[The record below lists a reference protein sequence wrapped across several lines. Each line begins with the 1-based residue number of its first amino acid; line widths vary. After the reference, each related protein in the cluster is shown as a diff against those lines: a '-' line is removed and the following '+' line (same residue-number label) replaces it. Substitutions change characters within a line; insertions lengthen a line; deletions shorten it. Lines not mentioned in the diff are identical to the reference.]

1 MDIFEYRKKLVGD
14 YGSYLKSFIKISD
27 KRISSYVDKE
37 LDKGALWPEPL
48 LQLNPSFEQGRS
60 IDELVSEKILHEK
73 CGKIFR
79 TGKSETDAIGK
90 KLHLHKH
97 QDEAIQKAQSNSSYV
112 LTTGTGSGKSLSY
125 IIPIVDHVLKSG
137 SGEGIKAIVV
147 YPMNALANSQ
157 NDELKKFLKFGFERD
172 GMPVTFK
179 TYTGQEGVNARES
192 IKNNPPDILL
202 TNYVMLELI
211 LTRVDELALVRQS
224 KGLRFL
230 VFDELHTYRGRQG
243 ADVGMLIRRARQSFE
258 GKDMLCVG
266 TSATMASDG
275 DTESQRGIVAN
286 VSTKIFGS
294 EVKKENVVIESLKR
308 RTEELDFTEFSV
320 RNSVKSFIESSTPL
334 SNEYEELKKSP
345 FASWV
350 ESTFGIENE
359 VSTGRLIRKTPLSIS
374 GERGVISKL
383 SEITTASSQ
392 QIEERIKA
400 FLLASSVARGPNN
413 FPLFA
418 FRFHQF
424 MTRGDTV
431 WGSLEKEDMRKLTL
445 RGQQFV
451 PGTDRKVR
459 FYPMVF
465 CRCCG
470 QEYYRVTCSTEE
482 KPEALEPRLDFRKI
496 VDEDREPLYLY
507 FSSENPWP
515 EDSDEII
522 ERVPDEWLE
531 EAPDGSPRVIRS
543 RRDNLPEIHKVSLDG
558 HLEQDGITVA
568 VIRDNFMFC
577 LNPNCRVT
585 YNARINSDISKLSTL
600 GIDGRSTATSIMA
613 LSVIQ
618 KLRHD
623 EVLKSDA
630 KKVLSFTDN
639 RQDASLQAGHFND
652 FVEVAFLRSSLY
664 KAMENAGTGGLD
676 FETVD
681 FDLQRAMDLPA
692 EAYANDPEI
701 RGPALDETKRALRE
715 VLKYLIF
722 LDLRRGWRLTSP
734 NLEQCGL
741 LKIQY
746 KAIDEFIEDKELWKE
761 QNAHPLL
768 INASDSLVKEIS
780 FVLLDLLRKSLC
792 IKTPSLEKTHQEKI
806 CTLSTARLQ
815 DPWVFDDQKKLELA
829 GFAWPRSKFGRRRDD
844 LFVSPQSGY
853 GQFIR
858 RVLGAHYEEKISM
871 DDTSQIIRD
880 LLNCMSKYGLVERV
894 REPGSVQ
901 GADCPGYQI
910 PASVFIWTKGDGIP
924 PGDPLRITHAS
935 EEEQESNE
943 FFKQFYI
950 GFSEVGVGLRG
961 REHTA
966 QVAPEDRVQRENDFK
981 KGTLALMFC
990 SPTMELGV
998 DIAQLNVV
1006 NMRNVPPTPAN
1017 YAQRSGRAGR
1027 GGQPALVYT
1036 YCSGLSPHDQY
1047 YFQRPER
1054 MVAGTVSAPRIDL
1067 ANEDLILSHIHAIWL
1082 SFAQLSLGKT
1092 LVEVLRVSEE
1102 DLALPLQERVSAK
1115 LHDPYLRKKT
1125 FNVSKELLSSMGE
1138 YFTDCNWYGDE
1149 WLERVIEQIPKSF
1162 DSACNRWRSLYK
1174 TAIQQRNQQHSVIV
1188 EHNRPTHE
1196 RNLAKTLRKQA
1207 ETQIELLTNAK
1218 NAMEGDFYSYRY
1230 FASEG
1235 FLPGYNFPRLPLSA
1249 FIPSRRGKRGK
1260 DEFLSRPRF
1269 LAVSEFGPQALIYH
1283 EGAQYRIN
1291 KVNLSFEEEGGAME
1305 KFSMKVCSECGYGHM
1320 IDLTGNQ
1327 DTCSNCGAEMDSKC
1341 EVRNMIRLQNV
1352 STMRLNRITSDEE
1365 ERQRLGYNLATC
1377 YDFPEVNGVKSF
1389 ISAEI
1394 RSTDQ
1399 TLGEVKYGDAANIW
1413 RINMG
1418 WARSRHKGFQLDPE
1432 TGRWGPRHQTNNEAN
1447 DQTQSTYT
1455 ETVVPYVED
1464 KRNLLV
1470 FSLVHDPGNQA
1481 MASLQAALKQAIQ
1494 QVYQLEPSE
1503 LAVESLPNPSSR
1515 KVLSFYEAAEGG
1527 AGVLRQVVTDPSA
1540 VSKIARVALELCHY
1554 DPDTGEDLGP
1564 QVRNGEGCEAACYD
1578 CLLDYGNQRDHR
1590 ELDRSLI
1597 KDLLL
1602 FLSKSQVSMNAGV
1615 LSRES
1620 HVSKLYEMCDS
1631 KLEKKWL
1638 KLVEERNHRLPDEAQ
1653 KLLSEHFTKP
1663 DFFYTESF
1671 AAIYVDGPPHDDP
1684 DQKKKDEEITV
1695 KLKNAGFQ
1703 VIRFHHRD
1711 DWLAILD
1718 KYPSLFGT
1726 ASNL

>member
-1 MDIFEYRKKLVGD
+1 MNIFEYRQKLVGD
-14 YGSYLKSFIKISD
+14 YGSYLKSFINISD
-27 KRISSYVDKE
+27 QRISAYVDEE

-60 IDELVSEKILHEK
+60 IEQLVSEKILHEK
-73 CGKIFR
+73 CGEIFR
-79 TGKSETDAIGK
+79 TGKSESDAIGK
-90 KLHLHKH
+90 PMHLHKH
-97 QDEAIQKAQSNSSYV
+97 QDEAIQRAQSNSSYV

-125 IIPIVDHVLKSG
+125 IIPIVDHILKKG
-137 SGEGIKAIVV
+137 SGGGIKAIVV

-157 NDELKKFLKFGFERD
+157 NDELEKFLKFGFGKNE
-172 GMPVTFK
+172 MPVTFK
-179 TYTGQEGVNARES
+179 TYTGQEGESAREA
-192 IKNNPPDILL
+192 IKNSPPDILL

-211 LTRVDELALVRQS
+211 LTRVDELALVRHA

-243 ADVGMLIRRARQSFE
+243 ADVGMLIRRARKSFE
-258 GKDMLCVG
+258 SEEMLCVG

-275 DTESQRGIVAN
+275 DTESQRGVVAD
-286 VSTKIFGS
+286 VATKIFGAT
-294 EVKKENVVIESLKR
+294 VKKENVVIESLQR
-308 RTEELDFTEFSV
+308 RTEELDFEEPSV
-320 RNSVKSFIESSTPL
+320 RGEIKSLMEDSAPL
-334 SNEYEELKKSP
+334 PDDYEGLRNSP

-350 ESTFGIENE
+350 ESTFGIEKE
-359 VSTGRLIRKTPLSIS
+359 ESTGRLIRKTPLSIG
-374 GERGVISKL
+374 GERGAISKL
-383 SEITTASSQ
+383 SEITSASSL
-392 QIEERIKA
+392 QIEDRIKE
-400 FLLASSVARGPNN
+400 FLLASSIARGPNN

-431 WGSLEKEDMRKLTL
+431 WASLEKEENRNLTL
-445 RGQQFV
+445 RGQQFA

-459 FYPMVF
+459 LYPMVF

-470 QEYYRVTCSTEE
+470 QEYFRVTCSTEDQSE
-482 KPEALEPRLDFRKI
+482 PLEPRLDFRKV
-496 VDEDREPLYLY
+496 VDEDRQALYIY
-507 FSSENPWP
+507 HSSKNPWP
-515 EDSDEII
+515 EDSEGVID
-522 ERVPDEWLE
+522 RVPDEWLE
-531 EAPDGSPRVIRS
+531 EAPDGSIRVIRS
-543 RRDNLPEIHKVSLDG
+543 RRDNLPEIHKLSLDG
-558 HLEQDGITVA
+558 HLGQDGISVA

-585 YNARINSDISKLSTL
+585 YNARIKSDISKLSTL

-618 KLRHD
+618 KLRED
-623 EVLKSDA
+623 EELKSEA

-664 KAMENAGTGGLD
+664 KAMENAGENGLD
-676 FETVD
+676 FEKVD

-692 EAYANDPEI
+692 EEYANDPEI
-701 RGPALDETKRALRE
+701 RGPALEDTKRALRE

-722 LDLRRGWRLTSP
+722 RDLRRGWRLTSP

-741 LKIQY
+741 LQIQY
-746 KAIDEFIEDKELWKE
+746 KWIDDFVQDKDLWEK

-768 INASDSLVKEIS
+768 INSPDALKKEIS
-780 FVLLDLLRKSLC
+780 TVLLDLLRKSLC
-792 IKTPSLEKTHQEKI
+792 INTPSLEKTHQEKI
-806 CTLSTARLQ
+806 CTLSTARLR
-815 DPWVFDDQKKLELA
+815 DPWVFDDARNLEPA
-829 GFAWPRSKFGRRRDD
+829 GIAWPRSKFGRRGED

-853 GQFIR
+853 GQYLR
-858 RVLGAHYEEKISM
+858 REIGAHFDEKITL
-871 DDTSQIIRD
+871 DDASQIIRD
-880 LLNCMSKYGLVERV
+880 LLNCMSKYGLVEKV
-894 REPGSVQ
+894 REPGAVQ
-901 GADCPGYQI
+901 GSDCPGYQV
-910 PASVFIWTKGDGIP
+910 PASVFVWTKGNGIP
-924 PGDPLRITHAS
+924 PGDPLRVTHAS

-943 FFKQFYI
+943 FFKQFYVE
-950 GFSEVGVGLRG
+950 FSEVGGGLRG

-981 KGTLALMFC
+981 KGSLALMFC

-1054 MVAGTVSAPRIDL
+1054 MVKGTVSAPRIDL
-1067 ANEDLILSHIHAIWL
+1067 ANEDLIKSHIHAIWL
-1082 SFAQLSLGKT
+1082 SYAQLSLGKT

-1102 DLALPLQERVSAK
+1102 DLALPLQERVSEK
-1115 LHDPYLRKKT
+1115 LQDPHLRKKV
-1125 FNVSKELLSSMGE
+1125 FVASKDLLSAMGE
-1138 YFTDCNWYGDE
+1138 YLAECKWYGDE

-1162 DSACNRWRSLYK
+1162 DSACIRWRSLYK
-1174 TAIQQRNQQHSVIV
+1174 TAIQQRNQQNSVIV
-1188 EHNRPTHE
+1188 DHNRPVHE
-1196 RNLAKTLRKQA
+1196 RNLAKSLRKQA

-1269 LAVSEFGPQALIYH
+1269 LAVSEFGPQALVYH

-1320 IDLTGNQ
+1320 IDGTGSQ
-1327 DTCSNCGAEMDSKC
+1327 DTCSNCGAEMDVRC
-1341 EVRNMIRLQNV
+1341 EIRNMIRLQNV
-1352 STMRLNRITSDEE
+1352 STMRVNRITSDEE
-1365 ERQRLGYNLATC
+1365 ERQRLGYDLATC

-1394 RSTDQ
+1394 RSTEQ
-1399 TLGEVKYGDAANIW
+1399 PLGEVKYGDAANIW

-1418 WARSRHKGFQLDPE
+1418 WARSRNRGFQLDPE
-1432 TGRWGPRHQTNNEAN
+1432 TGRWGPRHQANNEGDEQN
-1447 DQTQSTYT
+1447 QNTYT
-1455 ETVVPYVED
+1455 ETVIPYVED

-1470 FSLVHDPGNQA
+1470 FSLAQHPGNQA

-1503 LAVESLPNPSSR
+1503 LAVESLPNSSNR

-1527 AGVLRQVVTDPSA
+1527 GR
-1540 VSKIARVALELCHY
+1540 
-1554 DPDTGEDLGP
+1554 
-1564 QVRNGEGCEAACYD
+1564 
-1578 CLLDYGNQRDHR
+1578 
-1590 ELDRSLI
+1590 
-1597 KDLLL
+1597 
-1602 FLSKSQVSMNAGV
+1602 
-1615 LSRES
+1615 
-1620 HVSKLYEMCDS
+1620 
-1631 KLEKKWL
+1631 
-1638 KLVEERNHRLPDEAQ
+1638 
-1653 KLLSEHFTKP
+1653 
-1663 DFFYTESF
+1663 
-1671 AAIYVDGPPHDDP
+1671 
-1684 DQKKKDEEITV
+1684 
-1695 KLKNAGFQ
+1695 
-1703 VIRFHHRD
+1703 
-1711 DWLAILD
+1711 
-1718 KYPSLFGT
+1718 GT
-1726 ASNL
+1726 